1 MGDVANEG
9 LVKKGHN
16 GQMIQ
21 VALAE
26 ADNRVERGNCS
37 KSREKKLLKIERE
50 EIAQNR
56 ERSAIAQKL

>member
-1 MGDVANEG
+1 VGDGANER
-9 LVKKGHN
+9 LVKKGYN

-21 VALAE
+21 VTLTE

-50 EIAQNR
+50 VQLLK
-56 ERSAIAQKL
+56 SYKVGY